1 LDNDVV
7 KYALFYMKN
16 FYLSFF
22 LFFFIS
28 SFAQNSTTDT
38 SVDNIMNDIPRD
50 FCTSTDKVSNYIR
63 MHFQS
68 DSDKIR
74 AAFYWTATTLNYD
87 VANMF
92 NQNLNATSQEK
103 TENALKYRMGVC
115 MHYAAIFNKIVNSLG
130 IQSYEVI
137 GYTKQNNKESTIS
150 HAWCV
155 AKIGA
160 NWYAFDPTWGG
171 GSVNNGRFYK
181 ELNNNWYKVPPA
193 KMIESHMPF
202 DYLWQLLEN
211 PVSDFKFKKR
221 KKSNTDTNKKFDF
234 EAELQNYLSLSEAEQ
249 AKASL
254 KRIEKNGINNALIE
268 TQYTYLKNLA
278 IYFDQKSNIEKL
290 NAIVVQYNISVNQF
304 NDFVNYRNK
313 QFQPAIPDYQI
324 KEMIEN
330 PRVQMEKCQELLS
343 ILGDTGLQNVAIIN
357 SLKSNIDKTLIQV
370 RKHLEF
376 VNLYLSK
383 SKNSRKTMFLNNT
396 F

>member
-1 LDNDVV
+1 
-7 KYALFYMKN
+7 MKN
-16 FYLSFF
+16 IYLIFF
-22 LFFFIS
+22 LLFFIS
-28 SFAQNSTTDT
+28 SFAQNSNTDYT
-38 SVDNIMNDIPRD
+38 SVDDKMNDIPLD
-50 FCTSTDKVSNYIR
+50 FCTSTDKVSSYIR

-103 TENALKYRMGVC
+103 IENALQYRMGVC

-130 IQSYEVI
+130 IQSYEVM
-137 GYTKQNNKESTIS
+137 GYTKQNNKESSIS

-155 AKIGA
+155 AKIDT

-171 GSVNNGRFYK
+171 GSVDNGRFFK

-193 KMIESHMPF
+193 KMIETHMPF

-221 KKSNTDTNKKFDF
+221 TKSNTDTIKKFDF
-234 EAELQNYLSLSEAEQ
+234 EAELQNYLSLSGAEQ
-249 AKASL
+249 ARASL
-254 KRIEKNGINNALIE
+254 KRIEKNGIKGVQIE
-268 TQYTYLKNLA
+268 TYHTYIKNQV
-278 IYFDQKSNIEKL
+278 IYFDQKSNIERL
-290 NAIVVQYNISVNQF
+290 NEIVLQYNIAVKQF
-304 NDFVNYRNK
+304 NDFINYRNK
-313 QFQPAIPDYQI
+313 QFQPTMPDYQI
-324 KEMIEN
+324 KEMIEK
-330 PRVQMEKCQELLS
+330 PKVQMEKCQELLFT
-343 ILGDTGLQNVAIIN
+343 LGDTGSQNVAYIT
-357 SLKSNIDKTLIQV
+357 SLKTNVDKTLIEA
-370 RKHLEF
+370 KKYLES

-383 SKNSRKTMFLNNT
+383 SKINRKTMFLKNT

>member
-1 LDNDVV
+1 
-7 KYALFYMKN
+7 MKN
-16 FYLSFF
+16 SYLIFFF
-22 LFFFIS
+22 LFFIS
-28 SFAQNSTTDT
+28 SFAQNSRTDYS
-38 SVDNIMNDIPRD
+38 SVDDKMNDIPLD
-50 FCTSTDKVSNYIR
+50 FCTSTDKVSSYIR

-103 TENALKYRMGVC
+103 IDNALKYRMGVC
-115 MHYAAIFNKIVNSLG
+115 MHYAAVFNKIVTSLG
-130 IQSYEVI
+130 IQSYEVL

-155 AKIGA
+155 AKIDK

-171 GSVNNGRFYK
+171 GSVDNGRFSK

-211 PVSDFKFKKR
+211 PVNNFKLKKR
-221 KKSNTDTNKKFDF
+221 TKSNIDTNEKFDF

-249 AKASL
+249 ARASL

-268 TQYTYLKNLA
+268 AYYTYMKNQA

-290 NAIVVQYNISVNQF
+290 NEIVVQYNIAVNQF

-313 QFQPAIPDYQI
+313 QFQPTMPDYQI

-330 PRVQMEKCQELLS
+330 PKVLMEKDLELLYT
-343 ILGDTGLQNVAIIN
+343 LGDTGLQNVAIIT
-357 SLKSNIDKTLIQV
+357 SLKANIDKTLIEAK
-370 RKHLEF
+370 KHLEF
-376 VNLYLSK
+376 VNLYLIK
-383 SKNSRKTMFLNNT
+383 SKIIRKTMFLKAT